1 MGSVDSLL
9 VNVEV
14 RGMVMVAGMLS
25 LEEDAKK
32 RIEKRVKIGKSKE
45 VEEAMTVKLQKRT
58 PVKVVERVVY
68 IDNDMR
74 GLYVVILKS
83 IVNFIWEFQSAEK
96 QMEICIIKKLLKR
109 LLLVK

>member
-32 RIEKRVKIGKSKE
+32 RIEKRVKTGKSKE
-45 VEEAMTVKLQKRT
+45 VE
-58 PVKVVERVVY
+58 
-68 IDNDMR
+68 
-74 GLYVVILKS
+74 
-83 IVNFIWEFQSAEK
+83 
-96 QMEICIIKKLLKR
+96 
-109 LLLVK
+109 

>member
-1 MGSVDSLL
+1 ML

-45 VEEAMTVKLQKRT
+45 VEEAMASEVHTSEDRKS
-58 PVKVVERVVY
+58 VV
-68 IDNDMR
+68 
-74 GLYVVILKS
+74 
-83 IVNFIWEFQSAEK
+83 
-96 QMEICIIKKLLKR
+96 
-109 LLLVK
+109 

>member
-1 MGSVDSLL
+1 
-9 VNVEV
+9 
-14 RGMVMVAGMLS
+14 MVMVAGMLS

-68 IDNDMR
+68 IDNMR

>member
-45 VEEAMTVKLQKRT
+45 VEEAMKKTKKQLL
-58 PVKVVERVVY
+58 P
-68 IDNDMR
+68 
-74 GLYVVILKS
+74 GLITRFS
-83 IVNFIWEFQSAEK
+83 FHG
-96 QMEICIIKKLLKR
+96 
-109 LLLVK
+109 

>member
-68 IDNDMR
+68 IDNMR

-109 LLLVK
+109 FC